1 MEITVKAR
9 HLALSKELKEYVK
22 RRVRFA
28 LDSRRD
34 SINRIVVTLSD
45 INGPKGGEDKR
56 CQVLVKLSGRGDVVI
71 DDKQDQLY
79 AAIDK
84 AASKASRTVTKRI
97 ERLQHKATRIKS
109 ALRKIRPQ
117 NRNQPDIYEEYE
129 NEYGYYEH
137 TIPQA

>member
-1 MEITVKAR
+1 MKITVKAR
-9 HLALSKELKEYVK
+9 HLKLSRDLKEYVK

-28 LDSRRD
+28 LDARRD

-56 CQVLVKLSGRGDVVI
+56 CQMLVKLDGRGEVII

-79 AAIDK
+79 AAIDRAANK
-84 AASKASRTVTKRI
+84 ANRTVTKRI
-97 ERLQHKATRIKS
+97 ERLQHKAVRIKS
-109 ALRKIRPQ
+109 ALRKISPQ
-117 NRNQPDIYEEYE
+117 TRTQPDIYEEYE

-137 TIPQA
+137 ANP